1 MNYLKT
7 IFHIA
12 AQNFRKWQTD
22 YRIWTIAV
30 FLLILTL
37 MCADDF
43 KTLADFLDNKAPVW
57 IFPFLYMS
65 STAKVLFTLPV
76 ILLYCD
82 APFIDKNQMFVM
94 MRTSRTKWLCGQ
106 IIYIISAGGVYYFFI
121 FAVSVL
127 SVIFSGEPSFEW
139 DKVIVT
145 AAYDSSVLVKADVAS
160 LTISRTTVEF
170 FTPLLAC
177 FYTFIMSW
185 LSAVFL
191 GLLIFACNLFTG
203 SRIWGIASS
212 SFFVVLTLVAKL
224 RKYLDRFSPVT
235 WSSLDGIDVGG
246 LTVRPSIGYCTSA
259 YAVLIIGLTAA
270 IFAFGR
276 KKSLDVMKGYLL

>member
-1 MNYLKT
+1 MSFLKT
-7 IFHIA
+7 IFRIS

-37 MCADDF
+37 MYAEDF
-43 KTLADFLDNKAPVW
+43 KTVADYLNNKAPVW
-57 IFPFLYMS
+57 IFPFMYTKS
-65 STAKVLFTLPV
+65 SAKVLFTLPV
-76 ILLYCD
+76 ILLFCD

-106 IIYIISAGGVYYFFI
+106 IIYIISAGAVYYLFI
-121 FAVSVL
+121 FAISFL
-127 SVIFSGEPSFEW
+127 SMIFFGEPSLDW
-139 DKVIVT
+139 DKTIVA
-145 AAYDSSVLVKADVAS
+145 AAYNRGVLSGAGVSS
-160 LTISRTTVEF
+160 LTVSRITVEF
-170 FTPLLAC
+170 FTPFLAC

-203 SRIWGIASS
+203 SRVWGIASGS
-212 SFFVVLTLVAKL
+212 LFVVLTLVAKL
-224 RKYLDRFSPVT
+224 RKYLDRFSPIT
-235 WSSLDGIDVGG
+235 WSTLDGIDVGG

-270 IFAFGR
+270 IFVFGR
-276 KKSLDVMKGYLL
+276 KKSLDVMKGD

>member
-1 MNYLKT
+1 MNCLKT
-7 IFHIA
+7 VFHIS

-22 YRIWTIAV
+22 YRIWTIAA
-30 FLLILTL
+30 FLVILTL
-37 MCADDF
+37 IYVHDF
-43 KTLADFLDNKAPVW
+43 KAVADHLNYKAPIW
-57 IFPFLYMS
+57 IFPFMYTKS
-65 STAKVLFTLPV
+65 YAKVLFTLPV
-76 ILLYCD
+76 ILLFCD

-121 FAVSVL
+121 FAVSIL
-127 SVIFSGEPSFEW
+127 SMIFFGEPSLDW
-139 DKVIVT
+139 DKPIVT
-145 AAYDSSVLVKADVAS
+145 MAYNSSEAS
-160 LTISRTTVEF
+160 SAGVYSLNISRTTVEF

-203 SRIWGIASS
+203 SRVWGIASG

-224 RKYLDRFSPVT
+224 RKYLDRFSPIT
-235 WSSLDGIDVGG
+235 WSTLDGIDVGG
-246 LTVRPSIGYCTSA
+246 LTVRPSIGYCASA
-259 YAVLIIGLTAA
+259 YAFLIIGSIAA
-270 IFAFGR
+270 IFVFGR
-276 KKSLDVMKGYLL
+276 KKSLDVMKGD